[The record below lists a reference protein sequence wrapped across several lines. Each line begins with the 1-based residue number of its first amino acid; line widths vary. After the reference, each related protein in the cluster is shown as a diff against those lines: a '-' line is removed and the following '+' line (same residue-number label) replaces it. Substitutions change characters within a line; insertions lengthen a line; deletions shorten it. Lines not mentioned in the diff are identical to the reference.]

1 MGGDLFST
9 VGLALRVA
17 PRRAEDAL
25 LATPADQ
32 TVLSNLPPATGE
44 EFLFAH
50 ILQPD
55 ASGPVPGLQGSTLE
69 RWVSMWDACGRTGDG
84 RKSGSQSTKCASQVV
99 CGLGVRDGD
108 PALPKIDALFHAGTV
123 LALRQFIHVQYID
136 FNFSNSVSHC
146 VG

>member
-1 MGGDLFST
+1 MGADLFST
-9 VGLALRVA
+9 IGLALRVA
-17 PRRAEDAL
+17 PRSAEDAL

-69 RWVSMWDACGRTGDG
+69 RWGAVKRTSPRPGRAHA
-84 RKSGSQSTKCASQVV
+84 QA
-99 CGLGVRDGD
+99 
-108 PALPKIDALFHAGTV
+108 PATADLEHAT
-123 LALRQFIHVQYID
+123 A
-136 FNFSNSVSHC
+136 
-146 VG
+146 